1 MDKIRVRQLKV
12 DAVIGIHDWEK
23 AIKQPVLIDLDLSFD
38 SSQAAKT
45 DDIKDALDYF
55 AVRQRV
61 TLMVSSSRFEL
72 VETLAN
78 KVAEMLLQD
87 FPCQKVKLALYK
99 PDAIANAQAV
109 GIKISRSRKH

>member
-1 MDKIRVRQLKV
+1 MDKILVRQLRV

-23 AIKQPVLIDLDLSFD
+23 AIKQPVLIDLDMSFD
-38 SSQAAKT
+38 CSQAAKT
-45 DDIKDALDYF
+45 DDINEALDYF
-55 AVRQRV
+55 AVCQQV

-78 KVAEMLLQD
+78 AVAEMLLQD

-99 PDAIANAQAV
+99 PDAITNAQAV
-109 GIKISRSRKH
+109 GVRIKRSKGD